1 MSLPTYY
8 GNVSGGTISGTTGT
22 FSSVVAAASL
32 TLGTPLDVI
41 YGGTGT
47 TSPALTAG
55 TGISLSGSWPNY
67 TISATN
73 SGTVTSVTAS
83 SPLAS
88 SGGTT
93 PNISFTGILGVSNGG
108 TGTSSP
114 SLVSGTNTS
123 VSGTW
128 PAQAVNVTS
137 FPASSLTGSVSL
149 TTQVSG
155 ILPVANGGSGTS
167 TPSLV
172 AGSNVSITGSWPNQT
187 INATAFP
194 TTYTRTTFT
203 ATSGQTSF
211 TVTYTVGS
219 VQVYLNGVFLAT
231 TDYTATSGTAIVL
244 ATGANTGDIVDVVSL
259 GTLSGSINLATQV
272 IGTLAIANGGTGQT
286 SGTAAFNALSP
297 ITSTGDLIIGNGTNS
312 ATRLAIGANTYVLTS
327 NGTTATWA
335 APSGGGTTTNSL
347 TINSSG
353 TGGASPQSFN
363 GSSAVTISYN
373 TVGASPLAGSTSLTT
388 VGTITTGTWNA
399 GSVTTSGSFVAGSST
414 YGPTSATVN
423 GNITASE
430 VVTFQVSSSSGNLII
445 NSGNSSASVV
455 ALNYNNGATG
465 GFAVGDGSTGYYGTI
480 TSTGLHAGS
489 SNYGL
494 TSASVAGS
502 ITPGYSS
509 AVGTSSIYSGT
520 GTPAFSAPSGSLY
533 LSYSGTGGGLVYYN
547 SSTAGTSGTSWAA
560 FGASVQEQYA
570 VFTASTTWTCPAG
583 VTKVYAFVVGAGGG
597 GDGNDNT
604 GGGVG
609 GQAYGYYTVSPGTGY
624 TITVGTGGTGSTSG
638 SGTSGNTSSFA
649 SFCSAT
655 GGGAGTSGGSGSN
668 GSGSS
673 GNLRN
678 NTAATSL
685 QDTFAQFTGNNF
697 YGFYS
702 LITTSATVWSN
713 TLSDSTSGAAELVSP
728 GAGGYIYGTGG
739 VGGVVALW
747 WVG

>member
-1 MSLPTYY
+1 VSLPTYY

-32 TLGTPLDVI
+32 TLGTPLAVI

-67 TISATN
+67 TISATS

-172 AGSNVSITGSWPNQT
+172 AGSNVTITGSWPNQT
-187 INATAFP
+187 INATAAP

-335 APSGGGTTTNSL
+335 APSTTNSL

-414 YGPTSATVN
+414 YGSTSASVNGSLTAQAVLYSNGSSSPLEVYDAGSNVLGFRSGPSSSYTYATFDASNNWNLLNGGSFKTGSSTYGPTSATVN
-423 GNITASE
+423 GTLTA
-430 VVTFQVSSSSGNLII
+430 TNLE
-445 NSGNSSASVV
+445 
-455 ALNYNNGATG
+455 T
-465 GFAVGDGSTGYYGTI
+465 
-480 TSTGLHAGS
+480 TSTGTTAYAPVVLNSGGS
-489 SNYGL
+489 EWS
-494 TSASVAGS
+494 
-502 ITPGYSS
+502 
-509 AVGTSSIYSGT
+509 SGT
-520 GTPAFSAPSGSLY
+520 GKLKVVM
-533 LSYSGTGGGLVYYN
+533 GTG
-547 SSTAGTSGTSWAA
+547 TAGTSGSTITLTGNS
-560 FGASVQEQYA
+560 
-570 VFTASTTWTCPAG
+570 VFTSSSSYVVHCIVNAAS
-583 VTKVYAFVVGAGGG
+583 
-597 GDGNDNT
+597 
-604 GGGVG
+604 
-609 GQAYGYYTVSPGTGY
+609 
-624 TITVGTGGTGSTSG
+624 GSTAFTLAVNQNSG
-638 SGTSGNTSSFA
+638 S
-649 SFCSAT
+649 
-655 GGGAGTSGGSGSN
+655 
-668 GSGSS
+668 
-673 GNLRN
+673 
-678 NTAATSL
+678 
-685 QDTFAQFTGNNF
+685 QFTV
-697 YGFYS
+697 Y
-702 LITTSATVWSN
+702 TA
-713 TLSDSTSGAAELVSP
+713 SGTEAFSYMAI
-728 GAGGYIYGTGG
+728 GY
-739 VGGVVALW
+739 
-747 WVG
+747 